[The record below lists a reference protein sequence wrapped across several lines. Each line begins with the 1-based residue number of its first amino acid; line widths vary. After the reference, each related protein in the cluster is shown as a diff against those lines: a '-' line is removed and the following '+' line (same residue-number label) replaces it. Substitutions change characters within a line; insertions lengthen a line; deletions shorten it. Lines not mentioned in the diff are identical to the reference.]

1 MNWLIFL
8 PALFPAIRLL
18 LAGLFAAGRWW
29 TLTAR
34 RRAAPAAA
42 IALSTLL
49 IACGSDRLAP
59 AESESPPA
67 TTPAA
72 QEESIPAAA
81 PAATPSSSPA
91 RLIPAENPGEVNPI
105 LATKTLEVG
114 RQRVAFLLVGQKALI
129 KLPTAEV
136 DALYLGNDGG
146 ARIAERATAVYH
158 PWPYGIRGAYSA
170 ELTFDRPGP
179 WRLDIAVADA
189 NFAAQA
195 NLELNIVDQS
205 PVPAIGARPPLTQ
218 TKTLAEVAD
227 PAQLTTDYT
236 PDPDLYRLSLA
247 AAIQSPRPAVIAFA
261 SPAFCVSATCG
272 PQVDALS
279 ELKAAYPGQADF
291 VHVEIYADPQAIQG
305 DLTQAKLAP
314 AVDEWGFSALPYWR
328 NESWVFVLDGQGIV
342 RQRFEGFATKTE
354 LETALQS
361 VLAAG

>member
-1 MNWLIFL
+1 MNWPIFL
-8 PALFPAIRLL
+8 PAIFPAIRLL

-59 AESESPPA
+59 AESA
-67 TTPAA
+67 PAA
-72 QEESIPAAA
+72 APASPAESIPAAA
-81 PAATPSSSPA
+81 PAATPSSPPA

-136 DALYLGNDGG
+136 TALYRGNDGG
-146 ARIAERATAVYH
+146 ERIAERATAVYQ

-179 WRLDIAVADA
+179 WRLDIAVAAD
-189 NFAAQA
+189 NFAASTS
-195 NLELNIVDQS
+195 LELNIVDQS
-205 PVPAIGARPPLTQ
+205 PVPALGARPPLTQ
-218 TKTLAEVAD
+218 TKTLAEVVD
-227 PAQLTTDYT
+227 IAQLTTDYT

-247 AAIQSPRPAVIAFA
+247 DAIQSPRPAVIAFA

-279 ELKAAYPGQADF
+279 ELKAAYSGQADF

-328 NESWVFVLDGQGIV
+328 NESWVFVLDGLGIV

-361 VLAAG
+361 ILAAG

>member
-8 PALFPAIRLL
+8 PAIFPALRLL

-49 IACGSDRLAP
+49 IACGSDRPAP
-59 AESESPPA
+59 AESESNPA
-67 TTPAA
+67 ATPAA
-72 QEESIPAAA
+72 SAESIPAAT
-81 PAATPSSSPA
+81 PAATPSSPPA

-114 RQRVAFLLVGQKALI
+114 RQRVAFLLVGQDALI

-136 DALYLGNDGG
+136 TALYQGNSGE
-146 ARIAERATAVYH
+146 RIAEKATAVYH

-179 WRLDIAVADA
+179 WRLDIAVADD
-189 NFAAQA
+189 NFAAKA
-195 NLELNIVDQS
+195 ELELNIVEQS
-205 PVPAIGARPPLTQ
+205 PVPALGARPPLSQ

-227 PAQLTTDYT
+227 LAQLTTDYT

-247 AAIQSPRPAVIAFA
+247 AALQSPRPAVIAFA

-279 ELKAAYPGQADF
+279 ELKNAYSGQADF

-328 NESWVFVLDGQGIV
+328 NESWVFVLDSQGLV

-354 LETALQS
+354 LETALQA

>member
-8 PALFPAIRLL
+8 PAVFPALRLL

-34 RRAAPAAA
+34 RRAVPAAA

-59 AESESPPA
+59 AESAPAATPAAPVESIPPA
-67 TTPAA
+67 T
-72 QEESIPAAA
+72 
-81 PAATPSSSPA
+81 PAATPSSPPA
-91 RLIPAENPGEVNPI
+91 RLIPAENPGEVNTI
-105 LATKTLEVG
+105 LATRTLEVG
-114 RQRVAFLLVGQKALI
+114 RQRVAFLLVGQDALI
-129 KLPTAEV
+129 KLPTAQV
-136 DALYLGNDGG
+136 TALYQGNSGE
-146 ARIAERATAVYH
+146 RIAEKATAVYQ

-195 NLELNIVDQS
+195 NLELNIVEQS
-205 PVPAIGARPPLTQ
+205 PVPALGVRPPLSQ

-227 PAQLTTDYT
+227 LAQLTTDYT

-247 AAIQSPRPAVIAFA
+247 AALQSPRPAVIAFA

-279 ELKAAYPGQADF
+279 ELKNAYSGQADF

-305 DLTQAKLAP
+305 DLTQARLTP

-354 LETALQS
+354 LETALQD